1 MKNITGF
8 ILSYCTAFIL
18 TSVAIADNH
27 APQATMEGAFTT
39 LIVSAPDVGKYVAS
53 MKKDLSPFKALGSQ
67 GAGVCVTKSGHDYP
81 GQMQVWNAFSSVQAA
96 LIGSSKYDPNA
107 APAGLQG

>member
-8 ILSYCTAFIL
+8 ILSCCTVFVL
-18 TSVAIADNH
+18 TPLTIADNH

-67 GAGVCVTKSGHDYP
+67 GAGVCVTKSGHDYHLKI
-81 GQMQVWNAFSSVQAA
+81 QLFKS
-96 LIGSSKYDPNA
+96 
-107 APAGLQG
+107 